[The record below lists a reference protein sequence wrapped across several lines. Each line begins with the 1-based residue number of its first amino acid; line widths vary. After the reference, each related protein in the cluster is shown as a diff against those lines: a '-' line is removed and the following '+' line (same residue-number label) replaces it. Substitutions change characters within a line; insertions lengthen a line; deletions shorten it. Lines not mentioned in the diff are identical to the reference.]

1 MKILIVEDSEIYS
14 KLLKKHIDKYLVFAE
29 CFSVKSFEE
38 LQKKDDLDT
47 FDLFLCDYILPDA
60 FDGEHIYYL
69 LEKSPNV
76 IVMSQFEKE
85 FMNSDLQHKI
95 IDFIVKDDYHTIDYL
110 MRFIKHL
117 YRNRD
122 INMLIVDD
130 SDIVLKTERKILEKI
145 NINVFAASDGR
156 EALNIIENKK
166 IDIVLT
172 DINMPEMDGQELL
185 IAIREKY
192 NMTELPVIVISG
204 DTQSGKFLK
213 TLKLGANDFLTKPF
227 LKEELVLRVNNLLE
241 ICDNLNKFKKQLQVD
256 PLTKAYNRLF
266 LEGNLE
272 NIFNINDSKTI
283 TMLDIDHFKNIND
296 TYGHQVGDEIL
307 IHFVNTIKDTVRKS
321 DFIIRYGGEEFLIY
335 MPNTLKEEALSVLY
349 KIKNNLK
356 PFKDIAYTF
365 SAGISDEGE
374 TLAEMVKIAD
384 KRLYKAKN
392 AGRNKIIFK

>member
-14 KLLKKHIDKYLVFAE
+14 KLLKKNIDKYLVFAE
-29 CFSVKSFEE
+29 CLSVKSFEE
-38 LQKKDDLDT
+38 LQNLDDLDT
-47 FDLFLCDYILPDA
+47 YDLFLCDYILPDA
-60 FDGEHIYYL
+60 SNGEHIYYL

-85 FMNSDLQHKI
+85 FMNSDLHNKI

-110 MRFIKHL
+110 MRLIKHL
-117 YRNRD
+117 YRNRN

-130 SDIVLKTERKILEKI
+130 SNIMLKTARKILEKI
-145 NINVFAASDGR
+145 NINVF
-156 EALNIIENKK
+156 EALNGKKALKMIDTKK

-185 IAIREKY
+185 MSIREKH

-204 DTQSGKFLK
+204 DTHSEKFLK
-213 TLKLGANDFLTKPF
+213 TLKLGANDFLAKPF

-241 ICDNLNKFKKQLQVD
+241 ICDNLNKFKKQLQID

-266 LEGNLE
+266 LEGSLE
-272 NIFNINDSKTI
+272 NIFNINERKTI
-283 TMLDIDHFKNIND
+283 VMLDIDHFKNVND
-296 TYGHQVGDEIL
+296 TYGHQAGDEVL
-307 IHFVNTIKDTVRKS
+307 IHFINTIKKTVRKS
-321 DFIIRYGGEEFLIY
+321 DLIVRYGGEEFLIY
-335 MPNTLKEEALSVLY
+335 MPNTVKEEALRVIY
-349 KIKNNLK
+349 KIKSNLK
-356 PFKDIAYTF
+356 PCKDIEYTF
-365 SAGISDEGE
+365 SAGIADEGE

-392 AGRNKIIFK
+392 TGRNKIVFS